1 MPAMTGRPIPSRG
14 IKITFRRASLIIAAV
29 RGYKAGL
36 CPKIS
41 HVNVIVCLNVK
52 NPYSGIKLSALPVK
66 QLQII
71 FRGQIQLQVV
81 KENPRKRQPVSER
94 ENQSN

>member
-1 MPAMTGRPIPSRG
+1 
-14 IKITFRRASLIIAAV
+14 LIIAAV
-29 RGYKAGL
+29 RGYNAGFR
-36 CPKIS
+36 PKIS

-52 NPYSGIKLSALPVK
+52 NTYSGIKLSALPVK

-81 KENPRKRQPVSER
+81 KEKSRKLRRLVR
-94 ENQSN
+94 EKLM